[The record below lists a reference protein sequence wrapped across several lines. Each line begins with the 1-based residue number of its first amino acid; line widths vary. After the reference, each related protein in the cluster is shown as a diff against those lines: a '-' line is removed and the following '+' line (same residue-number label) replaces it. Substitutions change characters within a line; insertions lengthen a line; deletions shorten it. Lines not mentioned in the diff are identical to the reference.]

1 MATNAIGI
9 TLPLQRG
16 NTGYFEQSFDTLT
29 QVKSN
34 FINLILTRR
43 GERVHQPEFG
53 CRLHEYLFEPMTPEN
68 IDGARRS
75 VLDAVERW
83 MPFLELVQF
92 EFQSAPENL
101 DRNELRLYVGYRL
114 RKNPNI
120 RDSIILT
127 F

>member
-1 MATNAIGI
+1 MASAIGI
-9 TLPLQRG
+9 TLPLQIG
-16 NTGYFEQSFDTLT
+16 NLGYFQQSFDTLT

-53 CRLHEYLFEPMTPEN
+53 CRIHEYLFEPMTLEN
-68 IDGARRS
+68 IEGARKS
-75 VLDAVERW
+75 VLDAVDRW
-83 MPFLELVQF
+83 MPFLELIAFDLTVGTDEIDTNTLQ
-92 EFQSAPENL
+92 
-101 DRNELRLYVGYRL
+101 LYVGYRL

-120 RDSIILT
+120 RDAIVLT

>member
-1 MATNAIGI
+1 MAKGIGI
-9 TLPLQRG
+9 TLPLQIG
-16 NTGYFEQSFDTLT
+16 NTGYFEQSLDTLT

-53 CRLHEYLFEPMTPEN
+53 CGIHEYLFEQLTPEN
-68 IDGARRS
+68 VEGARLS
-75 VLDAVERW
+75 VVDAVQKW
-83 MPFLELVQF
+83 MPFLELIKF
-92 EFQSAPENL
+92 ELNAGPDDLNNN
-101 DRNELRLYVGYRL
+101 RLRLYVGYRL

-120 RDSIILT
+120 TDSIVLT